1 LFHVEFSTMDYT
13 LNIVSKCRFFFIF
26 EHPRAPKR
34 PWKIFHGG
42 PGKSCVSFAGA
53 HGPSLSPTFLSLPL
67 DFGSGF
73 VHSDISAHPDFRR
86 RSDGASSLFSMSVDT
101 VTRMSDLEHENDV
114 LRKQLEKIGKMDGF
128 AIERS
133 RRLSTP
139 DEKPAVPRRD
149 RSWSWGRREELKQLR
164 MENKDMIQR
173 LREQAD
179 ELIELKQERES
190 LLMTIELLQDDL
202 ATSEKRRQKTTSPSN

>member
-1 LFHVEFSTMDYT
+1 VVVKGTQ
-13 LNIVSKCRFFFIF
+13 
-26 EHPRAPKR
+26 
-34 PWKIFHGG
+34 
-42 PGKSCVSFAGA
+42 
-53 HGPSLSPTFLSLPL
+53 GPSPSPTFLSLPL
-67 DFGSGF
+67 DFGTSF
-73 VHSDISAHPDFRR
+73 VRSDLSAGHPDFRR

-101 VTRMSDLEHENDV
+101 VTRLSDLEHENEV
-114 LRKQLEKIGKMDGF
+114 LRRQLEKIGKMDGF

-133 RRLSTP
+133 RRLSKP
-139 DEKPAVPRRD
+139 DDQPITTPRRD

-179 ELIELKQERES
+179 ELTELKQERES

-202 ATSEKRRQKTTSPSN
+202 TVSEKRRHKNTTSPTN